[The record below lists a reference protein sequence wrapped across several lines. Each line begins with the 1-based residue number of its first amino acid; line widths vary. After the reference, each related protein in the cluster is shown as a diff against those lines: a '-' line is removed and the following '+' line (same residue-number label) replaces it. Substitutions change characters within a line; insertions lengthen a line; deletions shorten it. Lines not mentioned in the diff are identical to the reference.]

1 MTLTAADI
9 VDCSYAKRHLALLSA
24 TDGNLL
30 EIVRSAA
37 FEAGRVN
44 EADEGRSLAW
54 YRVAEAAS
62 REITHR
68 SLRHGRF

>member
-9 VDCSYAKRHLALLSA
+9 IDRDYAEQRAALSNA
-24 TDGNLL
+24 TQGNLL
-30 EIVRSAA
+30 EIIRSAS
-37 FEAGRVN
+37 FEAGLVN

-54 YRVAEAAS
+54 YRVAEHAS

-68 SLRHGRF
+68 SLNRG